1 MDGKSVYAF
10 AAGDKAMYDFMDHNE
25 NIYNAYFSFANDP
38 RMIMKNKKMISI
50 NTAMAINLYGET
62 AADAIGYLNTAQS
75 AVSLIMFAVPNGPKA
90 ANPLSQWIPVT

>member
-38 RMIMKNKKMISI
+38 RMIMKNKK
-50 NTAMAINLYGET
+50 
-62 AADAIGYLNTAQS
+62 
-75 AVSLIMFAVPNGPKA
+75 
-90 ANPLSQWIPVT
+90 